1 MDQPTDPSP
10 RKQRMLFRH
19 SKIPLRALA
28 PNFFTLL
35 SLCAGLTAIR
45 MTLEGRFETA
55 VLLVAAAGLIDGI
68 DGRLARALKVQSRFG
83 AELDSLADTVNFG
96 VAPALLLY
104 TWGLGGLKEF
114 GWVAVM
120 VFACCMGLR
129 LARFNAALDTE
140 KPKWMGNYFTGIP
153 APAGAV
159 VVLLPFYLD
168 RVGVASMPAYP
179 WLIALYTFAIAFML
193 VSTIPTWS
201 GKLLGER
208 ISRDMVLP
216 ILAGVAVVLG
226 LLWTYPYATVAAL
239 VIGYLAAIPFSW
251 TRFRSRAAQD
261 VSLGQDAPSGGL
273 FRGDNSDELQIPPG
287 ETKH

>member
-45 MTLEGRFETA
+45 MTFEGRFETA
-55 VLLVAAAGLIDGI
+55 VLLVAVAGLIDGI

-104 TWGLGGLKEF
+104 VWGLGGLKEF
-114 GWVAVM
+114 GWVAAM

-129 LARFNAALDTE
+129 LARFNASIDTE
-140 KPKWMGNYFTGIP
+140 KPKWMGNYFTGP
-153 APAGAV
+153 RGRCGRV
-159 VVLLPFYLD
+159 VTLLP
-168 RVGVASMPAYP
+168 
-179 WLIALYTFAIAFML
+179 
-193 VSTIPTWS
+193 
-201 GKLLGER
+201 
-208 ISRDMVLP
+208 
-216 ILAGVAVVLG
+216 
-226 LLWTYPYATVAAL
+226 
-239 VIGYLAAIPFSW
+239 
-251 TRFRSRAAQD
+251 
-261 VSLGQDAPSGGL
+261 
-273 FRGDNSDELQIPPG
+273 
-287 ETKH
+287 